1 MWNNTKYHTS
11 GFKCLRRVE
20 VFLRHRAPGG
30 QLAWRLCQRLR
41 GKPLAPWAF
50 PLPREPQLL
59 TDKAEA
65 LGLWPPHP
73 PASFSCQG
81 LDQSPGR
88 VACDLWPHKR
98 SPQGQSQP
106 LFTSLNF
113 IYRANK
119 GSPTPKAG
127 QASLK
132 TEAAHPLPPCQPPLN
147 PTASVGGPTACNSSC
162 NSPHPW
168 EKWLLGW
175 SRSRL
180 PPPPAALR
188 APGGAEGGKGSKRV
202 LCSSCVIGTALIAF
216 THLAGSLIPIRVLL
230 GELF

>member
-1 MWNNTKYHTS
+1 M
-11 GFKCLRRVE
+11 
-20 VFLRHRAPGG
+20 
-30 QLAWRLCQRLR
+30 
-41 GKPLAPWAF
+41 PW
-50 PLPREPQLL
+50 ESQSL

-98 SPQGQSQP
+98 SPRGQRQP

-113 IYRANK
+113 IYRANE

-132 TEAAHPLPPCQPPLN
+132 TEATHPLPPCPPLLN
-147 PTASVGGPTACNSSC
+147 PKASVEGPLPVTVAVPLHIPGRRTLLAGFRVGCPLLQLPQ
-162 NSPHPW
+162 SP
-168 EKWLLGW
+168 
-175 SRSRL
+175 RSVEDGER
-180 PPPPAALR
+180 
-188 APGGAEGGKGSKRV
+188 SKCA
-202 LCSSCVIGTALIAF
+202 LCSSCVVGTVLIAF
-216 THLAGSLIPIRVLL
+216 THLAGYLIPLRILL
-230 GELF
+230 GEYFEPNSWMRKLRRQG

>member
-1 MWNNTKYHTS
+1 M
-11 GFKCLRRVE
+11 
-20 VFLRHRAPGG
+20 
-30 QLAWRLCQRLR
+30 
-41 GKPLAPWAF
+41 PW
-50 PLPREPQLL
+50 ESQLL

-98 SPQGQSQP
+98 SPRGQRQP

-113 IYRANK
+113 IYRANE

-132 TEAAHPLPPCQPPLN
+132 TEAAHPLPPCPPLLN
-147 PTASVGGPTACNSSC
+147 PKASVEGP
-162 NSPHPW
+162 
-168 EKWLLGW
+168 
-175 SRSRL
+175 L
-180 PPPPAALR
+180 PVTVAGPLPI
-188 APGGAEGGKGSKRV
+188 PGRRT
-202 LCSSCVIGTALIAF
+202 L
-216 THLAGSLIPIRVLL
+216 LAGFRVGRPLL
-230 GELF
+230 QLPSEPQECRGRKEKQMCIVFQLCNRNCANCFYTPCRLFNPHKNFAR